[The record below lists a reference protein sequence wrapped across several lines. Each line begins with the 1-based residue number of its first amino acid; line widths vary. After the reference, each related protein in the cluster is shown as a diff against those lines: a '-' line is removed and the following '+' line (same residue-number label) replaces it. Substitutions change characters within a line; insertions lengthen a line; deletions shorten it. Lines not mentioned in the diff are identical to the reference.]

1 MKKFMVSLLS
11 FTIIIPFFS
20 AGCSLIEP
28 INDFQQGPVGMIEE
42 SSPDTASWTADAP
55 AKLYDIEG
63 LAGGI
68 FEGILSR
75 NWLMANENLSKLLT
89 AWTEAKSTLQDSQNN
104 IETETILNHLITAI
118 QSHNADASQQD
129 LNDFMYKISDIS
141 KNYKLS
147 PLSDIIAINNA
158 GRDLR
163 YAVEN
168 KNWVT
173 AATKIK
179 ELQNTWGRAKSNLEQ
194 FGILGEITHTHS
206 SIEQM
211 KNSVDAENK
220 TTFLEKFN
228 SFNESMAKIRSTLAN
243 K

>member
-1 MKKFMVSLLS
+1 MKKIMRSLLS
-11 FTIIIPFFS
+11 LAIIIPLFTT
-20 AGCSLIEP
+20 GCGTIEP
-28 INDFQQGPVGMIEE
+28 INEFGQGPTGTIKE

-55 AKLYDIEG
+55 TKLYDIEE
-63 LAGGI
+63 LAGGV

-75 NWLMANENLSKLLT
+75 NWPMATENLSQLLT
-89 AWTEAKSTLQDSQNN
+89 AWTEAKSAIQNSDSAA
-104 IETETILNHLITAI
+104 ETETVLSHLISAV
-118 QSHNADASQQD
+118 QSHNPDQSQQE
-129 LNDFMYKISDIS
+129 LNDFMYKISDLS

-168 KNWVT
+168 RNWVT
-173 AATKIK
+173 AAAKIK

-211 KNSVDAENK
+211 KDSVDAENR
-220 TTFLEKFN
+220 TTFLEKFQ
-228 SFNESMAKIRSTLAN
+228 SFNESMAKIRTALA
-243 K
+243 KK

>member
-1 MKKFMVSLLS
+1 MKKFMVSLLL
-11 FTIIIPFFS
+11 FALIIPFLS
-20 AGCSLIEP
+20 TGCSLIEP
-28 INDFQQGPVGMIEE
+28 INDFNQGPVGMIEE

-55 AKLYDIEG
+55 TKLYDIEG

-75 NWLMANENLSKLLT
+75 NWPMANENLSKLLT
-89 AWTEAKSTLQDSQNN
+89 AWSEAKSFLQDSQKNL
-104 IETETILNHLITAI
+104 ETENILKHLITAI
-118 QSHNADASQQD
+118 QSRNADESQQD
-129 LNDFMYKISDIS
+129 LNNFMYKISDIS

-211 KNSVDAENK
+211 KNSVEAENQM
-220 TTFLEKFN
+220 TFLEKFK
-228 SFNESMAKIRSTLAN
+228 SFNESMAKIRSTLAE